1 MFEQYDDMLTL
12 EDVCRAMKIGKNA
25 AYDLLKTGRIKS
37 IRNGRTW
44 IVPKRAL
51 EAYVMKESGLD
62 LIDPMVQNNP

>member
-1 MFEQYDDMLTL
+1 
-12 EDVCRAMKIGKNA
+12 MKIGKNA
-25 AYDLLKTGRIKS
+25 AYDLLKTGKIKS